1 MSALAATAGAAAPLL
16 AVEGLQTWFRV
27 EGGTAKSVDG
37 VSFHLNPGET
47 LAIVGESGS
56 GKSVTS
62 LSIMRLIASPPG
74 YIAGGKILFHGR
86 DGTTRDLVTL
96 DEQAMRRVRGNEI
109 GMIFQEP
116 MTSLNPVYTVG
127 EQIGET
133 LRLHQGLG
141 RRAAEAR
148 AIDMLAK
155 VGIPDPARR
164 ATEYPHQMSGGMR
177 QRVMIAIALACS
189 PALLIADEP
198 TTALDVTIQAQILA
212 IMQQLQAELGMG
224 ILFITHN
231 LGVVAE
237 IADRV
242 AVMYAGRVVEEGE
255 VHALFAAPRHPYT
268 RALLASIPRLTE
280 GARDPARRLSSIPGN
295 VPSASALPEGC
306 AFAPR
311 CPLAIEPCR
320 AAVPALEDTGSG
332 HFARCLRWRE
342 A

>member
-1 MSALAATAGAAAPLL
+1 
-16 AVEGLQTWFRV
+16 
-27 EGGTAKSVDG
+27 
-37 VSFHLNPGET
+37 
-47 LAIVGESGS
+47 
-56 GKSVTS
+56 
-62 LSIMRLIASPPG
+62 
-74 YIAGGKILFHGR
+74 
-86 DGTTRDLVTL
+86 
-96 DEQAMRRVRGNEI
+96 
-109 GMIFQEP
+109 
-116 MTSLNPVYTVG
+116 
-127 EQIGET
+127 
-133 LRLHQGLG
+133 
-141 RRAAEAR
+141 
-148 AIDMLAK
+148 
-155 VGIPDPARR
+155 
-164 ATEYPHQMSGGMR
+164 
-177 QRVMIAIALACS
+177 MIAIALACS

-255 VHALFAAPRHPYT
+255 VHALFATPRHPYT
-268 RALLASIPRLTE
+268 RALLASIPRLAE

-320 AAVPALEDTGSG
+320 AAVPELEDTGSG
-332 HFARCLRWRE
+332 HFARCLRWRD

>member
-16 AVEGLQTWFRV
+16 AVEGLKTWFRV

-74 YIAGGKILFHGR
+74 YIAGGKILFRGR

-133 LRLHQGLG
+133 LRLHQGLD

-148 AIDMLAK
+148 AGDMLAK
-155 VGIPDPARR
+155 VGIPHPARR
-164 ATEYPHQMSGGMR
+164 ATEYPHQLSGGMR
-177 QRVMIAIALACS
+177 QRVMIAIALACR
-189 PALLIADEP
+189 PALLI
-198 TTALDVTIQAQILA
+198 
-212 IMQQLQAELGMG
+212 
-224 ILFITHN
+224 
-231 LGVVAE
+231 
-237 IADRV
+237 
-242 AVMYAGRVVEEGE
+242 
-255 VHALFAAPRHPYT
+255 
-268 RALLASIPRLTE
+268 
-280 GARDPARRLSSIPGN
+280 
-295 VPSASALPEGC
+295 
-306 AFAPR
+306 
-311 CPLAIEPCR
+311 
-320 AAVPALEDTGSG
+320 
-332 HFARCLRWRE
+332 
-342 A
+342 